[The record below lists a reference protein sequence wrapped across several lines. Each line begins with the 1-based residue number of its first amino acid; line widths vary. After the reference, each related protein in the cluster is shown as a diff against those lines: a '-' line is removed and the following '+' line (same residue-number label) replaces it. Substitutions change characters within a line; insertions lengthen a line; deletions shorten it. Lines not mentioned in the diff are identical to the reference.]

1 MYTLEAGRE
10 LVDTAAH
17 ELPVVVN
24 LTFLL
29 LDCERVS
36 GRRDEVSR
44 ARVYPARVRGDWLVV
59 GRLDIVGG
67 GGLVAVGRMCAAV
80 APDCSLHC
88 KRKQNL
94 GQGGGVPAGF
104 C

>member
-44 ARVYPARVRGDWLVV
+44 ARVYPARVRGDWLVD

-67 GGLVAVGRMCAAV
+67 GGLEGWRWAGC
-80 APDCSLHC
+80 
-88 KRKQNL
+88 
-94 GQGGGVPAGF
+94 GGADVCGCGARL
-104 C
+104 